1 MARRRDDVAGWVA
14 SSTVA
19 KNSRMSMHAVPLSR
33 ARLQLI
39 ITGPSVCSLT
49 PLFHPTIHALMGHS
63 SMTDI
68 RSHRWGHRLGAGAEV
83 IAAQQG
89 ACDTST

>member
-1 MARRRDDVAGWVA
+1 MAGWVA

-39 ITGPSVCSLT
+39 IMGPSVCSLT
-49 PLFHPTIHALMGHS
+49 ALFHPTRHALMGHS
-63 SMTDI
+63 S
-68 RSHRWGHRLGAGAEV
+68 
-83 IAAQQG
+83 
-89 ACDTST
+89 